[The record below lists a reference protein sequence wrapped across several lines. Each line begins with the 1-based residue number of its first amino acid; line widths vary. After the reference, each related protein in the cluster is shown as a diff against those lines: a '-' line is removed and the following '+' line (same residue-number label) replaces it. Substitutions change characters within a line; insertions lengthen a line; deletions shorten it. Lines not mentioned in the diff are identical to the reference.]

1 MDPRGNYV
9 NQVIL
14 MGVTAMAIA
23 AVFDSAYAVLAGKAG
38 ALLSER
44 RLVLVSRASG
54 ICLIGGGAW
63 LALARSR

>member
-1 MDPRGNYV
+1 LPNG
-9 NQVIL
+9 
-14 MGVTAMAIA
+14 IA

-38 ALLSER
+38 ALLSQR